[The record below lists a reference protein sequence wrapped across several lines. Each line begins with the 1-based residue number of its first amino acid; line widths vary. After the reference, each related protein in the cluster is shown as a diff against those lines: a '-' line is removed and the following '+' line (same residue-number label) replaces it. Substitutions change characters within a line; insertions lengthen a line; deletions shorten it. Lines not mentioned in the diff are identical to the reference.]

1 MNQGRGEGSGG
12 GGVYTIRLH
21 GNSKPLLDSFLF
33 HFFFLHDIEIC
44 NVRCSPAEDLLP
56 VDGVEVDDLVGLG
69 RNDAVV
75 ERSRW
80 RGSGV

>member
-1 MNQGRGEGSGG
+1 MGG
-12 GGVYTIRLH
+12 GGFTQLGFMGIQNLF
-21 GNSKPLLDSFLF
+21 SIAFSFI
-33 HFFFLHDIEIC
+33 FFLHDIEIC